1 MKLLKKT
8 LLVFAA
14 GLFAVALLP
23 LFGAAEAAAWQ
34 EPGNSDLN
42 ILNGGVML
50 TDGEDF
56 YFNHG
61 GVFLQRGEEVVALS
75 ADDGVNLNL
84 RGDSLFYTV
93 GEGVYKMPA
102 SGGSAEL
109 IHTAPEEIK
118 QLYVIGDG
126 LRYIAGGRAYEAV
139 IGGQARE
146 ISGLTGIMGLI
157 PTEYGNLFLTGDV
170 LDYTLW
176 ADESAIL
183 EHVQSCYTDSGYLA
197 VQIDNRNYMARL
209 SGLFDGFSRSE
220 LEPFGIHGS
229 VSLMSILDPDDENT
243 ISEYNENNDLVLDFN
258 QLLIE
263 AGFTPKVRLMTE
275 GATEKVIPEVSQGQM
290 NIVKRA
296 RQLHEI
302 EWTPL
307 ENRSQ
312 WGNRGT
318 FYAETTYTGLPYGQP
333 VNTNGYVGYGVS
345 LETYASSVLDN
356 TSRFY
361 NEYST
366 YNKIAP
372 VYSTDCSGYV
382 SYAWGLTRRH
392 TTYSIPNV
400 AEEVGDQSL
409 YSLQIGDCLDKI
421 ISHVVLISDLTYD
434 TQGNIIGVEVMEQ
447 TPVITKLTRYGSG
460 ESKSLASFQSYYL
473 NGGYV
478 IYRNP
483 NRDGVT
489 YTPSPVVPLD
499 GEAVAGQ
506 KDKAPK
512 TRTTSFLGGK
522 TVELYADDPSA
533 VIYYTTDGSTPTTSS
548 ASYSGPL
555 SFYDTTKLK
564 AIAVTGKYS
573 GSTVLNYT
581 VKVPQIEAPTFAVS
595 SGLGS
600 GQYVSSGSKISI
612 SSVSGAKIYYT
623 TDGSEPTTSS
633 SVYSSPITV
642 SGPMTIRAMAQANG
656 YKQSPVSSASYVIGS
671 VYTINASAGANGSIS
686 PSGSTSVIQTGS
698 KTFTITPAS
707 GFKVEDVLVDGSSV
721 GAVTSY
727 TFSNVTGNHTI
738 SASFKSSFNMPF
750 TDVSSG
756 DWFYDAVSFVYANS
770 LFNGVSNTQF
780 DPDGIMTRGMFVTV
794 VGRFA
799 GVSSSLTGS
808 TVGVVTGEG
817 VNIRSGPSTDTS
829 VVGFVT
835 NRYTALAVT
844 GQSDNWY
851 QVKYGA
857 VIGYIRN
864 DLIKVYGGAF
874 TDLDKGIY
882 YSPYV
887 QWASVMGLINGVSAG
902 VFGGDREISREDMCR
917 VLYNYTVKYGKT
929 LNQSTAKV
937 TFTDDGQISS
947 SAKTA
952 VYALQQAGVIN
963 GMGDGSFAPQSSAA
977 RSHVAQIFRKFSG
990 AIR

>member
-1 MKLLKKT
+1 MNGLKKT
-8 LLVFAA
+8 LSVFAA
-14 GLFAVALLP
+14 GLLAVALLP
-23 LFGAAEAAAWQ
+23 MFGGAEAAAWQ
-34 EPGNSDLN
+34 EPGNTDLN

-61 GVFLQRGEEVVALS
+61 GVFLQRGEEVLALS
-75 ADDGVNLNL
+75 PDDGVNLNL
-84 RGDSLFYTV
+84 SGNHLFYTV
-93 GEGVYKMPA
+93 GSQVYRMPA
-102 SGGSAEL
+102 SGGSVEL
-109 IHTAPEEIK
+109 VHTASGQIK
-118 QLYVIGDG
+118 QLYVIGES
-126 LRYIAGGRAYEAV
+126 LSYITGGRAYQAE
-139 IGGQARE
+139 IGGGE
-146 ISGLTGIMGLI
+146 EPISGLSDIMGLI
-157 PTEYGNLFLTGDV
+157 PTQYGNLFLTGEV

-176 ADESAIL
+176 AGDTAIL
-183 EHVQSCYTDSGYLA
+183 ENVQSCYTDSGYLSI
-197 VQIDNRNYMARL
+197 QIDNENYMARL
-209 SGLFDGFSRSE
+209 SGLFDGFSQNE
-220 LEPFGIHGS
+220 LEPFNIHGGA
-229 VSLMSILDPDDENT
+229 SLMSILDPDDENT

-258 QLLIE
+258 QLLID
-263 AGFTPKVRLMTE
+263 AGFNPKAHLMTTDGGE
-275 GATEKVIPEVSQGQM
+275 TTIPEVSQGQK

-318 FYAETTYTGLPYGQP
+318 FYAETTYKGLPYGQP

-345 LETYASSVLDN
+345 LETYAASVLDN

-361 NEYST
+361 TEYSN

-372 VYSTDCSGYV
+372 TYSTDCSGYV
-382 SYAWGLTRRH
+382 SYAWGLTGRK

-400 AEEVGDQSL
+400 AEKVGDQSV

-434 TQGNIIGVEVMEQ
+434 SQGNIIGVEVMEQ

-460 ESKSLASFQSYYL
+460 ESRSLASFQSYYL

-483 NRDGVT
+483 NRDSVT

-499 GEAVAGQ
+499 GESVTGQ

-512 TRTTSFLGGK
+512 TKTTSFLGGK

-533 VIYYTTDGSTPTTSS
+533 VIYYTTDGTTPTISS
-548 ASYSGPL
+548 TRYSGPL
-555 SFYDTTKLK
+555 SFRDTTKLK
-564 AIAVTGKYS
+564 AIAVTGQYS

-581 VKVPQIEAPTFAVS
+581 VKVPQIEAPAFAVS

-623 TDGSEPTTSS
+623 TDGSEPTASS

-642 SGPMTIRAMAQANG
+642 NGPMTIKAMAQANG
-656 YKQSPVSSASYVIGS
+656 YKQSLAASASYVIGS

-686 PSGSTSVIQTGS
+686 PSGSSNVIQTGS
-698 KTFTITPAS
+698 KTFTIIPAS

-738 SASFKSSFNMPF
+738 SASFKSSFTMPF
-750 TDVSSG
+750 TDVSSS

-780 DPDGIMTRGMFVTV
+780 APDDIMTRGMFVTV

-829 VVGFVT
+829 VAGFVT
-835 NRYTALAVT
+835 NRYTTLAVT
-844 GQSDNWY
+844 GQSGDWY

-857 VIGYIRN
+857 TTGYIRN

-874 TDLDKGIY
+874 SDLNKDIY

-887 QWASVMGLINGVSAG
+887 QWASIMGLTEGVASG
-902 VFGGDREISREDMCR
+902 VFGGEAEISRQDMCR
-917 VLYNYTVKYGKT
+917 ILYNYTVKYGKT
-929 LNQSTAKV
+929 LTQNTAKV
-937 TFTDDGQISS
+937 TFTDDSQISS
-947 SAKTA
+947 AAKTA

-977 RSHVAQIFRKFSG
+977 RSHVAQIFRKFAS
-990 AIR
+990 AVK